1 MTETRI
7 HNLKSIVTQLA
18 LLILCIYGMQL
29 INVERTVIKI
39 KENIVRL
46 NELGIQTDT
55 KNLIPTLQQKLS
67 LNFNTINQSSKEIET
82 LIDTNTKKLNSR
94 VDINKTKIESM
105 ELILQKLNI
114 LKKQDLGPSS
124 NTKVV
129 IDNQNKILKDY
140 STTLKEYQK
149 THSNSNPLW
158 GIIKNELFDKVNKMT
173 VEELVGQLF
182 VIGVDGT
189 TLSEE
194 EKNGITNFK
203 PGGIIL
209 MGKNVVD
216 NGQLK
221 SLTDQLKSTNTSYP
235 LLIATDQE
243 GGDVKR
249 INWENIPPQN
259 TWANENNTKLCEYGN
274 TRADI
279 LTQAGINLNFAPVV
293 DLGNNDAAFINSR
306 TISTDP
312 NTVSNKIRDYRE
324 CFDKKIM
331 STLKHF
337 PGHGTVTADSHT
349 TVPSNPNITKA
360 QWDLT
365 HAEPFLK
372 NIDAAFIMSSH
383 IVLDKIDTKSAS
395 MSSIWLNDIL
405 KKEYGYKGLVITDD
419 MQQFANISNSDMNQS
434 AIDAVTAGNDM
445 ILYVPNY
452 TTVQPIKD
460 NLVKHFSTKRNVAE
474 AMVLKILMAK
484 SLIL

>member
-7 HNLKSIVTQLA
+7 HNIKSIVTQLA
-18 LLILCIYGMQL
+18 LLILCIYGIQL
-29 INVERTVIKI
+29 INVERSVIKI
-39 KENIVRL
+39 KENIFKL
-46 NELGIQTDT
+46 NEIGVQTDT

-67 LNFNTINQSSKEIET
+67 LNFGTINLSSKEIEKQ
-82 LIDTNTKKLNSR
+82 IEINTKKQNSR

-105 ELILQKLNI
+105 ESILQKLNI
-114 LKKQDLGPSS
+114 LKKQDLVSS
-124 NTKVV
+124 NNTNTL

-140 STTLKEYQK
+140 SQTLKEYQK
-149 THSNSNPLW
+149 THPNSNPLW
-158 GIIKNELFDKVNKMT
+158 GIIKNELFDKVNKMSI
-173 VEELVGQLF
+173 EDLIGQLF

-189 TLSEE
+189 NLSVE

-203 PGGIIL
+203 PGGVIL
-209 MGKNVVD
+209 MGKNVID
-216 NGQLK
+216 NDQLK
-221 SLTDQLKSTNTSYP
+221 NLTNELKSTNTAYP
-235 LLIATDQE
+235 LFIATDQE

-249 INWENIPPQN
+249 INWDNIPSQS
-259 TWANENNTKLCEYGN
+259 TWANENTAKLCEYGN
-274 TRADI
+274 IRADI
-279 LTQAGINLNFAPVV
+279 LTQAGINLNFAPVA

-312 NTVSNKIRDYRE
+312 NSVSNKIRDYRE
-324 CFDKKIM
+324 CFDKKVM

-372 NIDAAFIMSSH
+372 NIDSAFIMSSH

-405 KKEYGYKGLVITDD
+405 KKEYGYKGIVITDD
-419 MQQFANISNSDMNQS
+419 MQQYANISNLDMNQS
-434 AIDAVTAGNDM
+434 ALDAITAGNDM

-452 TTVQPIKD
+452 ATVQPIKD
-460 NLVKHFSTKRNVAE
+460 NLVKQFSTKRNVVE